1 MKYFSIFILLLSF
14 RLGFAQTTNLGAS
27 TTLNVEGNATFYIGG
42 SATLNGVVTNEGN
55 TIVQEDAQITGPVDN
70 TGNFVVRGD
79 AAFDATSVV
88 NSGSSSTLGVRG
100 NASLAGTL
108 TNDGDFFITGGETS
122 VLNGTIDNNSSLNL
136 ESNLQI
142 NGLLDNTGG
151 VIGVLGDVTLAGTLI
166 NPDGAETVIDG
177 NIESSVPLANG
188 GKIATTG
195 TGTFADSFS
204 NTNEALFGQEAVFD
218 GEVSNE
224 QTMAFASNV
233 TFNGS
238 LTNNGTITSIE
249 DGELDFVDN
258 KHLGNLS
265 FIDVEDRAT
274 INEVILMSNADSIF
288 INELNLNTIG
298 KVTLPPN
305 FVLVQSG
312 LNIEKGV
319 LNATNQ
325 ETFLVQG
332 QINVNSNNETSTPSY
347 VEGQMLAI
355 TSDTEPTV
363 FPMGINGFPN
373 YVAINSSTPGVT
385 VKVEC
390 KQPDPDSLITDEN
403 TMGLAQE
410 VEWVIQALGDSAE
423 INVAVSYS
431 GVDFTSTPN
440 FINARE
446 YDATLQRFANGD
458 SVFTALQTTGSV
470 NDNIGT
476 TIPEAGTIRTAD
488 KIWITAKPTRF
499 ALGISPVLTEPEVYL
514 PNVFSPG
521 ALLSDNTIF
530 RPFIGG
536 AVVSSITFLIFDSF
550 NREVYTATLT
560 GEDLNLDD
568 LGWDGN
574 LKSGQEAP
582 EGVYYYNVSISY
594 HISDEV
600 SDKYFI
606 NGERNQTQ
614 EFSKLGSVLLVK

>member
-1 MKYFSIFILLLSF
+1 MKYFSIFILLLFS

-27 TTLNVEGNATFYIGG
+27 TTLNVKGTATFYIGG
-42 SATLNGVVTNEGN
+42 GATFNGLIDNEGN
-55 TIVQEDAQITGPVDN
+55 ILVEEDAYVVGTVSNRG
-70 TGNFVVRGD
+70 TLVVRGD
-79 AAFDATSVV
+79 AHFDPISVTNNDV
-88 NSGSSSTLGVRG
+88 ESTLGIRG
-100 NASLAGTL
+100 NTL
-108 TNDGDFFITGGETS
+108 VDGVVGNNGDLFITGGETS
-122 VLNGTIDNNSSLNL
+122 VVNGSIDNNGTFNV
-136 ESNLQI
+136 ESNLQLS
-142 NGLLDNTGG
+142 GMLDNTSGQFG
-151 VIGVLGDVTLAGTLI
+151 MLGNLVVDGTLI
-166 NPDGAETVIDG
+166 NPDGAESAIDG
-177 NIESSVPLANG
+177 DVNLNTPFSNG
-188 GKIATTG
+188 GKISATG
-195 TGTFADSFS
+195 TAIINDEFV
-204 NTNEALFGQEAVFD
+204 NTNEALFGGETYFENTAV
-218 GEVSNE
+218 NE
-224 QTMAFASNV
+224 DTIAFASNV
-233 TFNGS
+233 TFNGA
-238 LTNNGTITSIE
+238 LTNNGIIFSVE
-249 DGELDFVDN
+249 DGELNFVNN
-258 KHLGNLS
+258 KHLGDLS

-274 INEVILMSNADSIF
+274 INEVILVSSADSIF

-298 KVTLPPN
+298 TVTLPPN

-332 QINVNSNNETSTPSY
+332 QVNVNSDNETSTPSY
-347 VEGQMLAI
+347 VEGQMLAV
-355 TSDTEPTV
+355 TNDTVATV
-363 FPMGINGFPN
+363 FPMGINGSPN

-423 INVAVSYS
+423 INVSVSYS

-446 YDATLQRFANGD
+446 YDATLQRFAQGD

-488 KIWITAKPTRF
+488 KIWITSKPTRF

-530 RPFIGG
+530 RPFVGG
-536 AVVSSITFLIFDSF
+536 AIVNSITFLIFDSF

-560 GEDLNLDD
+560 GEDLKLDD

-594 HISDEV
+594 DISNEV
-600 SDKYFI
+600 SDKYFS